1 MCENVNKSEIE
12 IFYIEILEKQS
23 LKIRFKNLVLNSPTL
38 KGGIFHI
45 KQLTSP
51 V

>member
-23 LKIRFKNLVLNSPTL
+23 WKITENK
-38 KGGIFHI
+38 I
-45 KQLTSP
+45 
-51 V
+51 